1 MFIEYFKLGIN
12 HILDLSGLDH
22 FYFIVAFSLLYS
34 LSDWKVVLKLVT
46 AFTLGH
52 SLTLILATLGYI
64 QFNIDFI
71 EILITVTIVLTCLK
85 NYYQLYGN
93 TQKKELHAFN
103 YLIIAGFGLIHGM
116 GFSSFIK
123 QMLFDDESL
132 IKTLMAFNL
141 GIEFAQIL
149 IVMAFL
155 TFMTLIL
162 SYTKHKKLLKVIV
175 NTIIL
180 VLVIQLL
187 F

>member
-85 NYYQLYGN
+85 NYYQLYGKIEN
-93 TQKKELHAFN
+93 
-103 YLIIAGFGLIHGM
+103 GGL
-116 GFSSFIK
+116 
-123 QMLFDDESL
+123 
-132 IKTLMAFNL
+132 KT
-141 GIEFAQIL
+141 
-149 IVMAFL
+149 V
-155 TFMTLIL
+155 
-162 SYTKHKKLLKVIV
+162 TK
-175 NTIIL
+175 
-180 VLVIQLL
+180 
-187 F
+187 

>member
-1 MFIEYFKLGIN
+1 
-12 HILDLSGLDH
+12 
-22 FYFIVAFSLLYS
+22 
-34 LSDWKVVLKLVT
+34 
-46 AFTLGH
+46 
-52 SLTLILATLGYI
+52 
-64 QFNIDFI
+64 
-71 EILITVTIVLTCLK
+71 
-85 NYYQLYGN
+85 
-93 TQKKELHAFN
+93 
-103 YLIIAGFGLIHGM
+103 
-116 GFSSFIK
+116 
-123 QMLFDDESL
+123 MLFDDESL